1 MSKPLDRRTMLK
13 AALLGAASVPLMM
26 RAQNAQ
32 AAAQPLVDGSD
43 PVAKSLG
50 YVADT
55 TKVSAAENPTHKA
68 EQKCGNCVQFQ
79 GKATDKQGACNLFPG
94 KDVAGPGWCKVW
106 AQKPGA

>member
-1 MSKPLDRRTMLK
+1 MTKPIDRRTVIK
-13 AALLGAASVPLMM
+13 AGLLGSALPWVVCGANASAA
-26 RAQNAQ
+26 
-32 AAAQPLVDGSD
+32 PLVDLND

-55 TKVSAAENPTHKA
+55 AKVVASENPTHTA
-68 EQKCGNCVQFQ
+68 TQRCDNCLQFQ
-79 GKATDKQGACNLFPG
+79 GKKGDKQGACNLFPG